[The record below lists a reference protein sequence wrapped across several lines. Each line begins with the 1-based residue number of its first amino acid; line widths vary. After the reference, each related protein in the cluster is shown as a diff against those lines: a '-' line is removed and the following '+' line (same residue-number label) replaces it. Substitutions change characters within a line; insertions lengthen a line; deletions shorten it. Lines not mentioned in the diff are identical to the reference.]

1 VFTSSRR
8 LIGESE
14 RGDDILSTDGGGR
27 EATMGE
33 ATMAAQKDID
43 DDNKTRVTLC
53 MSYVGIV
60 ENPFS
65 TTIII
70 TSTTSNNSKQQP
82 P

>member
-1 VFTSSRR
+1 
-8 LIGESE
+8 
-14 RGDDILSTDGGGR
+14 
-27 EATMGE
+27 
-33 ATMAAQKDID
+33 MAAQKDID

>member
-1 VFTSSRR
+1 MAAGERWPR
-8 LIGESE
+8 L
-14 RGDDILSTDGGGR
+14 
-27 EATMGE
+27 GE

-43 DDNKTRVTLC
+43 GDNKTRVTLC